1 MTEDLSCGLERLCM
15 SVFVL
20 QLRATIYKNVG
31 GAVPAATRSIIKE
44 DRRAERASHIH
55 QLARRQ

>member
-1 MTEDLSCGLERLCM
+1 M

-20 QLRATIYKNVG
+20 QLRATIHKNVG
-31 GAVPAATRSIIKE
+31 GPAATRSMTKE